1 MSIPPIKNG
10 RKNEV
15 EKNIHSSSKVAPF
28 SNGSS
33 KKKRQLNCSLV
44 FLLVFLLFYSGSKHK
59 QWMKLWFLT
68 CPMPD
73 LSGRINFDPFSKTW
87 NFFALEIPMK
97 YSKNGKNFAM
107 SKNTSN
113 VLIVTCWTLCTSLG
127 GLVHDTLFWRT
138 HYSHFLPI
146 LSCLRSNTI
155 LLLKKAHCCVT
166 PRGKVTNK
174 SHAESRNSK
183 VDRRPKTDCP

>member
-87 NFFALEIPMK
+87 NFFALKIPMK
-97 YSKNGKNFAM
+97 YSKNGQNFAM
-107 SKNTSN
+107 SKNALN
-113 VLIVTCWTLCTSLG
+113 VLIVTCWTQCKKPHLTRWSSSWYTFFLDDPLFNPFQG
-127 GLVHDTLFWRT
+127 GGRWYLFSFKVEGDST
-138 HYSHFLPI
+138 YFL
-146 LSCLRSNTI
+146 LRWSVVLFI
-155 LLLKKAHCCVT
+155 FY
-166 PRGKVTNK
+166 
-174 SHAESRNSK
+174 
-183 VDRRPKTDCP
+183 